1 MEERKKYDI
10 AFKDEGYRSREA
22 SQGLH
27 YVAEL
32 CTDYRFKTVLD
43 VGCGPG
49 WSVLE
54 FLVRGKRAQGIEPCE
69 YLFTQ
74 ELRVLAGLGIVKKEQ
89 IISIPFPACSFDMV
103 FCTDVLEHIQEKD
116 INKALSELIRVSKK
130 YVFCSICS
138 AEAQM
143 FPELK
148 LHQTVKPRIWWE
160 ERFAKFKLKKVELK
174 MEKGLEY
181 LYRRIL

>member
-1 MEERKKYDI
+1 MDNIKKYDI
-10 AFKDEGYRSREA
+10 AFKDEGYRSRKA

-32 CTDYRFKTVLD
+32 CTDYKFKTVLD

-49 WSVLE
+49 FSVLE
-54 FLVRGKRAQGIEPCE
+54 FLIRGKKAQGVEPCE

-74 ELRVLAGLGIVKKEQ
+74 ELRVPSALGIVKKAS
-89 IISIPFPACSFDMV
+89 ITAIPFPADTFDLT

-116 INKALSELIRVSKK
+116 VNKALSELIRISRK
-130 YVFCSICS
+130 YIFCSICS
-138 AEAQM
+138 AEAIM

-148 LHQTVKPRIWWE
+148 LHLTIKPRTWWE
-160 ERFAKFKLKKVELK
+160 VQFSKFNLRKVLITNGNDLVY
-174 MEKGLEY
+174 M
-181 LYRRIL
+181 YRRIL